1 MAIELNDLPK
11 YTGSRVKGIAPK
23 LFLIPAQHIDAFPG
37 PPVSPG
43 PGESFL
49 MDGAITVVDELTQGF
64 VEFELTLKSA
74 KLLMEL
80 MGQKD
85 SKDFDVKL
93 EFFRPGIDWPFM
105 EKLIEDLDYV
115 AIAQTPDCTN
125 NQRIVIGQPCNPAE
139 ISASYDSGLQAEQD
153 GRNGWTGMLSYYGP
167 DLRYFDNATNPFP
180 LKT

>member
-1 MAIELNDLPK
+1 MIELNDLPK
-11 YTGSRVKGIAPK
+11 YSGPRVKGIAPK
-23 LFLIPAQHIDAFPG
+23 LWLCPASHIEDFPG
-37 PPVSPG
+37 PPETPG

-49 MDGAITVVDELTQGF
+49 MDGPMTVIDPLTQGF
-64 VEFELTLKSA
+64 IEFYLTPKSA

-93 EFFRPGIDWPFM
+93 EFFRPGIDWAFM

-115 AIAQTPDCTN
+115 GIAQTPDCTN

-139 ISASYDSGLQAEQD
+139 LVASYDTAMQAEAD
-153 GRNGWTGMLSYYGP
+153 GRNGWTGTFTYYGP

-180 LKT
+180 IKP